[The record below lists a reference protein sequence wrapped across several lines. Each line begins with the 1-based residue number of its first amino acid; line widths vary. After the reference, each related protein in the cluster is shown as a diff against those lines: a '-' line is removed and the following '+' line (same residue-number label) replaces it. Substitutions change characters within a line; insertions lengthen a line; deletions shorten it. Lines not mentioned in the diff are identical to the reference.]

1 MAKKIVAIE
10 VQIEGNK
17 QLTQLQGNLE
27 NTQRQL
33 KSLRNAEK
41 RGIITAKEAVNERAR
56 LNVQLKANRNAL
68 IDQQNAILKNNNAL
82 KKNSGFVAGVRKGI
96 SQYATSM
103 FGLTAAIAGVTA
115 IVGGAVKIFKD
126 FEAANSKLE
135 AVLGATENQ
144 MEKLS
149 TQAKNLGST
158 TAFTASQVTELQT
171 EYAKLGFPTEEILNM
186 TEATLNGAA
195 ALGSELGEQAALTGA
210 TLKQFGLDSTDAA
223 RVNDVLAK
231 SASSSALDFSKLST
245 ALPIV
250 GATAKTAGVDL
261 ERTTALLGTLSDRGI
276 DASTAATSLRNIFLE
291 LSKKGITYNEAMEK
305 INNATDKN
313 KVAMDLFGKRAATA
327 GIILSETEGNVTD
340 LTEALKKSDGAAK
353 AMADTMLDNLA
364 GDITKAGSAW
374 EGFILSLE
382 DGEGFFSKL
391 MRGFT
396 QSITEFLGGLTEL
409 NEFDWSSLFVENST
423 TNERALLSLSESVL
437 KIVNPAM
444 GEAAATINE
453 KLNSSLVEADEKLK
467 ALNEEQL
474 RSKFV
479 IEEQTKLYVAEG
491 LSIDEIKKKFENQL
505 ISLRKLNDEKL
516 KTTETTREETETEK
530 ELTDEEKELTDEEKA
545 AINEKARKRAEAE
558 AKAKK
563 DALDRI
569 KETEVEDED
578 EDFMFLIDNEIA
590 KNEALKA
597 ERDRAREEER
607 QAQEEFTNAQIDSN
621 EREFENEK
629 TLNRLRFE
637 QNQQRLAAAAGLFN
651 SLSGLAKEGS
661 AAQKGLAT
669 TGAIINTYAG
679 AAAALA
685 PPPIGGGPIVG
696 PLIAAATIANG
707 LAQVARI
714 NGVKFEEG
722 GLINGASHSQG
733 GVPFTVNGV
742 GGFEAEGGEYII
754 NKRSTAMF
762 RPLIESINEAGRTG
776 SMNNKYFANG
786 GATPRVTGVTA
797 QQQTLMATTDT
808 MEMFSSNIIDGI
820 NNKEVINVATNTSD
834 VATEVFNIQSEA
846 TFGS

>member
-144 MEKLS
+144 MKKLS

-327 GIILSETEGNVTD
+327 GIILSETEGNVAD
-340 LTEALKKSDGAAK
+340 LTEALRKSDGAAK
-353 AMADTMLDNLA
+353 AMADTMLDNLS
-364 GDITKAGSAW
+364 GDLTKAQSAW

-382 DGEGFFSKL
+382 DGNGVIGKVS
-391 MRGFT
+391 RGAIQAFT
-396 QSITEFLGGLTEL
+396 NILGGITDLSNFDFNNFADGLDSYLTALTGIEIEL
-409 NEFDWSSLFVENST
+409 DKITPAVD
-423 TNERALLSLSESVL
+423 SLSDIYGKLNREQL
-437 KIVNPAM
+437 KDSEVQRQILTNFLEVGLSAE
-444 GEAAATINE
+444 EAKAKYLELIKAAKDGKKELTNINE
-453 KLNSSLVEADEKLK
+453 
-467 ALNEEQL
+467 
-474 RSKFV
+474 
-479 IEEQTKLYVAEG
+479 
-491 LSIDEIKKKFENQL
+491 
-505 ISLRKLNDEKL
+505 
-516 KTTETTREETETEK
+516 ETEETETE
-530 ELTDEEKELTDEEKA
+530 LTDEEIA

-578 EDFMFLIDNEIA
+578 EDFMFLVDNEIA

-651 SLSGLAKEGS
+651 ALSGLAKEGS
-661 AAQKGLAT
+661 ATQKGLAT

-834 VATEVFNIQSEA
+834 VATEVFNIQNEA